1 MEIVT
6 CELPACSVIGIE
18 GRAEP
23 GHNPAPALWEAAN
36 ARFGEVEALALRDGT
51 GMPVGIWGA
60 MSDLSRQFLPW
71 TDGFS
76 RGLYLA
82 GVQAP
87 ADVEPPEGWAKWTLP
102 AFVCLRVKAEGD
114 YAAAFRAG
122 LEELGRRGLTLA
134 GAVQECQ
141 CPAEG
146 RQLYLFFPFKRLR
159 EEA

>member
-1 MEIVT
+1 MEFVT
-6 CELPACSVIGIE
+6 CELPAFSVIGIE

-82 GVQAP
+82 GVQVP
-87 ADVEPPEGWAKWTLP
+87 ADVEPPEGWS
-102 AFVCLRVKAEGD
+102 
-114 YAAAFRAG
+114 
-122 LEELGRRGLTLA
+122 
-134 GAVQECQ
+134 
-141 CPAEG
+141 
-146 RQLYLFFPFKRLR
+146 
-159 EEA
+159 